1 MQTAQ
6 ATKTELTVAQIQSM
20 IADARIA
27 AAAAAESYYTEVL
40 GGRDSMPCGFA
51 WVKITGFNGERIRGN
66 TKLGR
71 ALKAA
76 GVDDLMLWD
85 PSGHYCQNV
94 DTKKSGAKAAATVLK
109 QYGFDAVADSRWD

>member
-1 MQTAQ
+1 MQTAL

-27 AAAAAESYYTEVL
+27 AAAAAERYYAEVL
-40 GGRDSMPCGFA
+40 GGRDRMPCGFA

-76 GVDDLMLWD
+76 GVDDFMLWN
-85 PSGHYCQNV
+85 PSGHCCQNI
-94 DTKKSGAKAAATVLK
+94 DTKMAGAKVAATVLK
-109 QYGFDAVADSRWD
+109 RYGFDAFADSRWD